1 MVLMAVQHR
10 FQDYE
15 QWKKVFDE
23 FPPGNGGAK
32 FHTIN
37 RMIGDPNMILVAAGF
52 ETEAEAQA
60 FGASPGLA
68 DAIKRSGIIGEPRIE
83 MYEEAEFIEY

>member
-1 MVLMAVQHR
+1 MAVQHR

-15 QWKKVFDE
+15 QWKRVFDE

-32 FHTIN
+32 FHTVN
-37 RMIGDPNMILVAAGF
+37 RMTSDPNMIFVVAGF

-60 FGASPGLA
+60 FGANPGLA

-83 MYEEAEFIEY
+83 MYEELEFIEY